1 MVWMSHF
8 REKSLLDEVRIERV
22 RGRPFLGD
30 SRT

>member
-8 REKSLLDEVRIERV
+8 PDEKSLLDEVRV